1 MHIVVVGASLA
12 GVRAVQALR
21 RRGSDAYITLIGAE
35 PRVAAD
41 RPPLSKTYLADPKAD
56 APPLLSADRL
66 TELHVDARLGRRATG
81 LDLGD
86 RTVAL
91 DDGDRVRFDALVVA
105 TGSAPRLL
113 PGIRPGGGVHALRT
127 PEDAAAIRAGCRP
140 GARVVVVGGGFIGAE
155 VAWTARRLGC
165 EVTIVEPRPAL
176 MERGLG
182 PYLGAALT
190 RLHARAGVT
199 PRLGTGV
206 AAIERAGAEAVVVE
220 RSGAEVPAVQRA
232 GAGAVV
238 VERAGAEAVVV
249 ERSGAEVPAVQRAG
263 AGAVVV
269 ERAGAEAVVVE
280 RAVGEVPVVE
290 RSGAE
295 APAVQ
300 RAGAE
305 VPVVER
311 AVDEVPVV
319 ERAVDEVPVVER
331 AGVEAAVVERAVDE
345 VAVVERVGAEVV
357 AVERAGA
364 GEPDRRPVTAVRL
377 TGGERIPADLVV
389 LGVGAVPETGWLTG
403 SGLTLDDGV
412 VCDEHLAAIGARGVY
427 AAGDV
432 ARWHHPRYG
441 EPVRGEHWTNA
452 VDHAAVV
459 AANLTGGRAVCD
471 GVPYVWSDQLGGRLQ
486 IYGRF
491 RPEDEVRIVHGDPED
506 GCFVAIAGGDGALR
520 GVVGFGV
527 MRELAPYRRLL
538 LAGGTWQEAL
548 DAQGDLAKGRR

>member
-12 GVRAVQALR
+12 GVRTVQALR
-21 RRGSDAYITLIGAE
+21 RRGSDARITLIGSE

-41 RPPLSKTYLADPKAD
+41 RPPLSKTYLADPGAE

-66 TELHVDARLGRRATG
+66 AELHVDTRLGRRATG

-91 DDGDRVRFDALVVA
+91 DAGDRVRFDALVVA

-113 PGIRPGGGVHALRT
+113 PGVRPGGGVHVLRT

-155 VAWTARRLGC
+155 VAWTARGLGC
-165 EVTIVEPRPAL
+165 EVTIVEPRAAL

-190 RLHARAGVT
+190 RMHTRAGVT

-206 AAIERAGAEAVVVE
+206 AAVERAGGDVAAVERAGGDVAMVE
-220 RSGAEVPAVQRA
+220 RSGVDAAAVECA
-232 GAGAVV
+232 GGDVAG
-238 VERAGAEAVVV
+238 VERAGAD
-249 ERSGAEVPAVQRAG
+249 G
-263 AGAVVV
+263 AGTDV
-269 ERAGAEAVVVE
+269 AGDP
-280 RAVGEVPVVE
+280 G
-290 RSGAE
+290 
-295 APAVQ
+295 
-300 RAGAE
+300 
-305 VPVVER
+305 
-311 AVDEVPVV
+311 
-319 ERAVDEVPVVER
+319 
-331 AGVEAAVVERAVDE
+331 
-345 VAVVERVGAEVV
+345 
-357 AVERAGA
+357 
-364 GEPDRRPVTAVRL
+364 RRPVTAVRL
-377 TGGERIPADLVV
+377 TGGECIPADLVV

-403 SGLTLDDGV
+403 SGLTLDDGIL
-412 VCDEHLAAIGARGVY
+412 CDEHLAAIGAPGVY

-441 EPVRGEHWTNA
+441 EAVRGEHWTNA

-459 AANLTGGRAVCD
+459 AANLTGDHVTCD
-471 GVPYVWSDQLGGRLQ
+471 AVPYVWSDQLGGRLQ

-506 GCFVAIAGGDGALR
+506 GRFVAVAGDGGALQ
-520 GVVGFGV
+520 GVAGFGV
-527 MRELAPYRRLL
+527 TRELAPFRRLL

-548 DAQGDLAKGRR
+548 DAHGDLAKGLR